1 MLIDIYRK
9 NFKIMI
15 KNYIITAIRNISR
28 FKLHSFI
35 NIGGLAIGISIFTL
49 IMIYVVSE
57 LSYDKYHDNYDKI
70 YQISFE
76 NNLATTAHLGYM
88 LKEKFP
94 EIKYLVRTDMSYGGG
109 EKAYL
114 KLLDSDKNIEFENI
128 IYAVPDF
135 FNMFS
140 IDVIAGDIS
149 KALTN
154 PYTIVLTESSAM
166 KLFGST
172 DVVNKTIGFISGEG
186 MLRHNLTITAIIADA
201 PKNSSI
207 KYSGIT
213 SFITLNS
220 IKPGGVEVDRD
231 YFNWGYSTYVIL
243 HDKAEKDDFIKKARA
258 EFANFICEK
267 REIDPTS
274 DEATEI
280 SMEMVPLGD
289 VPFYKNNKLQ
299 FLYLIILIG
308 IIIIVIAIIN
318 FINLS
323 LAKSSMRSKEIG
335 LRKVAGSSRKNLI
348 VQFIGEA
355 IVLVLIAVIAS
366 IILTEIIK
374 PLFNTMVGKELS
386 IGYIDKP
393 QILLIFLAGTVVI
406 GVLAG
411 FYPAIILS
419 RFNPIKTLK
428 NEVTS
433 GKKGNIF
440 KQSLSIIQITISLV
454 LIIGTI
460 IISKQINFMKT
471 KDLGFDNTNII
482 YFRSNNDINE
492 KYDLFK
498 DRLLQNPDITNVTRA
513 GNEFG
518 EPFHMTMTQEE
529 INGVKISFQAMVADP
544 DFVKTM
550 GLQIVKGREYEWDRA
565 SDEGAMLINE
575 TAAREFGADSVIGIK
590 MEMFNHHQEVI
601 GIYKDVYN
609 ESFHQEITP
618 CVIMNYRMM
627 LHKVIIKINGYN
639 KKETI
644 KHIEKVW
651 QEIIPD
657 VPFKYNFLDDKYDEL
672 YKTEEQFG
680 MVIKFSALFSIFI
693 ACLGLFGMISFT
705 SESRKKEI
713 GIRKANG
720 ASAANIL
727 MLLNKGILRWVGIAT
742 ILASPIAYYAT
753 DKWLQNFAYRTSIS
767 LGVFVFAVFIVLSI
781 ALLSVSIVVF
791 KAIKTNPVDC
801 LRYE

>member
-1 MLIDIYRK
+1 
-9 NFKIMI
+9 
-15 KNYIITAIRNISR
+15 
-28 FKLHSFI
+28 
-35 NIGGLAIGISIFTL
+35 
-49 IMIYVVSE
+49 
-57 LSYDKYHDNYDKI
+57 
-70 YQISFE
+70 
-76 NNLATTAHLGYM
+76 
-88 LKEKFP
+88 
-94 EIKYLVRTDMSYGGG
+94 
-109 EKAYL
+109 
-114 KLLDSDKNIEFENI
+114 
-128 IYAVPDF
+128 
-135 FNMFS
+135 
-140 IDVIAGDIS
+140 
-149 KALTN
+149 
-154 PYTIVLTESSAM
+154 
-166 KLFGST
+166 
-172 DVVNKTIGFISGEG
+172 
-186 MLRHNLTITAIIADA
+186 
-201 PKNSSI
+201 
-207 KYSGIT
+207 
-213 SFITLNS
+213 
-220 IKPGGVEVDRD
+220 
-231 YFNWGYSTYVIL
+231 
-243 HDKAEKDDFIKKARA
+243 
-258 EFANFICEK
+258 
-267 REIDPTS
+267 
-274 DEATEI
+274 
-280 SMEMVPLGD
+280 MVPLGD

-308 IIIIVIAIIN
+308 IIIIIIAIIN

-374 PLFNTMVGKELS
+374 PFFNTIVGKELS

-419 RFNPIKTLK
+419 RFNPIKTLN

-440 KQSLSIIQITISLV
+440 KQSLSIFQITISLV
-454 LIIGTI
+454 LIIGAI
-460 IISKQINFMKT
+460 IISKQINFLKT

-482 YFRSNNDINE
+482 YFRSNDDINE

-498 DRLLQNPDITNVTRA
+498 ERLLQNSDIIHVTRA

-518 EPFHMTMTQEE
+518 DGFHITMSEE
-529 INGVKISFQAMVADP
+529 INGVKKSFQAMVADP

-550 GLQIVKGREYEWDRA
+550 GLQIVKGRKYEWDRA

-651 QEIIPD
+651 QEIVPD

-727 MLLNKGILRWVGIAT
+727 MLLGIRKANGASAANILMLLNKGIVRWVGIAT

-767 LGVFVFAVFIVLSI
+767 LSVFVFAVFIVLSI

>member
-1 MLIDIYRK
+1 
-9 NFKIMI
+9 MI
-15 KNYIITAIRNISR
+15 GNYIRTAIRNIAR

-35 NIGGLAIGISIFTL
+35 NIGGLAMGISIFTL
-49 IMIYVVSE
+49 IIIYAVSE
-57 LSYDKYHDNYDKI
+57 LTYNKYHDNYDRI
-70 YQISFE
+70 YQISVE

-186 MLRHNLTITAIIADA
+186 KLRHNLTITAIIADA

-220 IKPGGVEVDRD
+220 IKPGGVEVDQD
-231 YFNWGYSTYVIL
+231 YFNWGYNTYIML
-243 HDKAEKDDFIKKARA
+243 NDKVDVENFSKKALT
-258 EFANFICEK
+258 EFVNFLCVK
-267 REIDPTS
+267 YEIDPKS
-274 DEATEI
+274 DEANKFE
-280 SMEMVPLGD
+280 MEMVPLGD

-308 IIIIVIAIIN
+308 IIIIIIAIIN

-374 PLFNTMVGKELS
+374 PFFNTIVGKELS

-393 QILLIFLAGTVVI
+393 QILLIFLAGAIVI
-406 GVLAG
+406 GVLSG

-419 RFNPIKTLK
+419 RFNPIKTLN

-433 GKKGNIF
+433 GKKRNIF

-454 LIIGTI
+454 LIIGAI
-460 IISKQINFMKT
+460 IISKQINFLKT

-482 YFRSNNDINE
+482 YFRSNDDINE

-498 DRLLQNPDITNVTRA
+498 ERLLQNSDIIHVTRA

-518 EPFHMTMTQEE
+518 DGFHITMSEE
-529 INGVKISFQAMVADP
+529 INGVKKSFQAMVADP

-550 GLQIVKGREYEWDRA
+550 GLQIVKGRKYEWDRA

-651 QEIIPD
+651 QEIVPD

-727 MLLNKGILRWVGIAT
+727 MLLNKGIVRWVGIAT

-753 DKWLQNFAYRTSIS
+753 DKWLQNFAFRTAAS
-767 LGVFVFAVFIVLSI
+767 LWVYVLAIFVVLSI
-781 ALLSVSIVVF
+781 ALLSVGLVVL
-791 KAIKTNPVDC
+791 KAAKTNPVDC